1 MDFVCFH
8 LQRLIHFKDFFL
20 KIRNVFSEIVKKF
33 HDTSLNNKMFSFEK
47 HAV

>member
-1 MDFVCFH
+1 MFSFAAINSFQG
-8 LQRLIHFKDFFL
+8 LFL